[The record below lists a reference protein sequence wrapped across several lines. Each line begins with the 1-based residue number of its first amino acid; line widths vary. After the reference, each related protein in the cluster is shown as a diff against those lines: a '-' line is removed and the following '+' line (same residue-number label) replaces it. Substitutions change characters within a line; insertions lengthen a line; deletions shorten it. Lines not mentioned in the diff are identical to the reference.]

1 MEATVETKK
10 SDYLKGWISYRIKRY
25 WFYLIGTI
33 IGVGMPW
40 ITINGNHLFLLSF
53 DQKKLHLA
61 GVAFDMQE
69 LYLMPFLLMLLFL
82 GIFAVTAVGGRA
94 WCGWACP
101 QTIFRVIYRD
111 GIETKLLG
119 LRKRI
124 KNKQKEPDMSK
135 MENKIK
141 KVIAILLWSVL
152 SVVAAANF
160 LWYFVP
166 PEDFF
171 AYLSNPSEHMGLVGI
186 LVGTALFLIVDV
198 VMIKENFC
206 VYVCPYSRVQ
216 SVLYDDD
223 TIMAVYDPIRGG
235 EIYQGHG
242 YSREKQFSKQKELL
256 SVNASAECTTCESC
270 VTVCPT
276 HIDIRKGLQL
286 ECINCLECVD
296 ACTSVMGAL
305 GKPSL
310 VQWSSEKET
319 LRHEGKT
326 NYLRGKV
333 IAYFAVLTIVLVAL
347 FMMGSKKEHML
358 LNINK
363 GQRLYK
369 INNLDGSVQNDYIFM
384 FSNTDNKDHTY
395 YFEIANNDKVKIKQP
410 SESFKLKA
418 GAKKKKVVILE
429 TTEKLIENGRKDTP
443 ITLKIKAYA
452 TDDREKIT
460 VDREL
465 VFFYPR
471 ADLVDA
477 ALLNKVK
484 SGINTAKEKF
494 EAVKS
499 KLQSAVEEE

>member
-1 MEATVETKK
+1 METTLEQEQCLPEKK
-10 SDYLKGWISYRIKRY
+10 KNQSKEYLKGWIPYRIKRY
-25 WFYLIGTI
+25 WAYAIATVVAL
-33 IGVGMPW
+33 VMPW
-40 ITINGNHLFLLSF
+40 ITIGGNHLFLLSF

-111 GIETKLLG
+111 FIETKLLG
-119 LRKRI
+119 LRKKI
-124 KNKQKEPDMSK
+124 KNKQKDPDMSK

-141 KVIAILLWSVL
+141 SVIAVLIWSLLAFI
-152 SVVAAANF
+152 AAANF
-160 LWYFVP
+160 MWFFVP

-171 AYLSNPSEHMGLVGI
+171 AYMANPSEHMVLVGFV
-186 LVGTALFLIVDV
+186 VGIALFLIVDV
-198 VMIKENFC
+198 VFIKENFC
-206 VYVCPYSRVQ
+206 VYICPYSRVQ

-235 EIYQGHG
+235 DIYEGHG
-242 YSREKQFSKQKELL
+242 NDRKKMFSKQKDLL
-256 SVNASAECTTCESC
+256 KVDATAECNTCESC

-326 NYLRGKV
+326 NYFRGKV
-333 IAYFAVLTIVLVAL
+333 IAYFTVLAIVLVTL
-347 FMMGSKKEHML
+347 FVMGSKKEHML
-358 LNINK
+358 LDINK
-363 GQRLYK
+363 SPRLYK
-369 INNLDGSVQNDYIFM
+369 VLDSGSVQNDYIFM
-384 FSNTDNKDHTY
+384 FANTDKNEHTY
-395 YFEIANNDKVKIKQP
+395 YFDIVGNDKIKIVRP
-410 SESFKLKA
+410 AEPFKIGA
-418 GAKKKKVVILE
+418 GKKKKKVVVLE
-429 TTEKLIENGRKDTP
+429 AVEPLSQDTHKDTP
-443 ITLKIKAYA
+443 VPVKIIAYA
-452 TDDREKIT
+452 VDDKENIVIERQA
-460 VDREL
+460 
-465 VFFYPR
+465 VFMYPR
-471 ADLVDA
+471 ADLI
-477 ALLNKVK
+477 KK
-484 SGINTAKEKF
+484 
-494 EAVKS
+494 
-499 KLQSAVEEE
+499 

>member
-1 MEATVETKK
+1 
-10 SDYLKGWISYRIKRY
+10 
-25 WFYLIGTI
+25 
-33 IGVGMPW
+33 
-40 ITINGNHLFLLSF
+40 
-53 DQKKLHLA
+53 
-61 GVAFDMQE
+61 MQE

-82 GIFAVTAVGGRA
+82 GIFAVTVVGGRV

-119 LRKRI
+119 LRKKI
-124 KNKQKEPDMSK
+124 KNKQKDPDMST

-141 KVIAILLWSVL
+141 LVIAVLLWSIL
-152 SVVAAANF
+152 AFIAAANF
-160 LWYFVP
+160 LWFFVP

-171 AYLSNPSEHMGLVGI
+171 AYVTNPSEHMLLTGMWV
-186 LVGTALFLIVDV
+186 VTALFLIVDV

-206 VYVCPYSRVQ
+206 VYICPYSRVQ

-235 EIYQGHG
+235 EIYEGHG
-242 YSREKQFSKQKELL
+242 YEREKQFTKQKELL
-256 SVNASAECTTCESC
+256 QVNESAECTTCESC

-319 LRHEGKT
+319 VRHEGKT
-326 NYLRGKV
+326 NYFRGKV
-333 IAYFAVLTIVLVAL
+333 IAYFAVLTIVLIAL
-347 FMMGSKKEHML
+347 FTMGSKKEHML
-358 LNINK
+358 LNVNK

-369 INNLDGSVQNDYIFM
+369 VLDNGVVQNDYIFM
-384 FSNTDNKDHTY
+384 FANTDRKDHTY
-395 YFEIANNDKVKIKQP
+395 YFEIVGNDKITIKRP
-410 SESFKLKA
+410 AEPFKLGA
-418 GAKKKKVVILE
+418 GKKKKKVVVLE
-429 TTEKLIENGRKDTP
+429 TKEELAHNTRKDVP
-443 ITLKIKAYA
+443 IPLLIRAYA
-452 TDDREKIT
+452 TDDREKIV
-460 VDREL
+460 VDRET

-471 ADLVDA
+471 ADLV
-477 ALLNKVK
+477 K
-484 SGINTAKEKF
+484 
-494 EAVKS
+494 
-499 KLQSAVEEE
+499 

>member
-1 MEATVETKK
+1 MKGTLMEATTVNEPPKK
-10 SDYLKGWISYRIKRY
+10 NQKKEYLKGWVPYRIKRY
-25 WFYLIGTI
+25 WVYAAATVVALVT
-33 IGVGMPW
+33 PW
-40 ITINGNHLFLLSF
+40 ITINGNHIFLLSF

-61 GVAFDMQE
+61 GIAFDMQE

-135 MENKIK
+135 LENKVK
-141 KVIAILLWSVL
+141 LVIAILLWSVL
-152 SVVAAANF
+152 AFVAAANF

-171 AYLSNPSEHMGLVGI
+171 RYLNDPSEHMV
-186 LVGTALFLIVDV
+186 LVGTLVSIALFIILDV
-198 VMIKENFC
+198 VFIKENFC

-223 TIMAVYDPIRGG
+223 TLMAVYDPIRGG
-235 EIYQGHG
+235 EIYAGHG
-242 YSREKQFSKQKELL
+242 YEREKKFTKQKDLL
-256 SVNASAECTTCESC
+256 SVDSNAECTTCESC

-296 ACTSVMGAL
+296 ACTEVMGAL

-319 LRHEGKT
+319 ARHEGKT
-326 NYLRGKV
+326 NYFRGKV
-333 IAYFAVLTIVLVAL
+333 IAYFAVLMIVLVSL
-347 FMMGSKKEHML
+347 FVMGSKKEHML

-369 INNLDGSVQNDYIFM
+369 VLDNGVVQNDYIFM
-384 FSNTDNKDHTY
+384 FTNTDSKEHTY
-395 YFEIANNDKVKIKQP
+395 YFEIVGNDKITINRP
-410 SESFKLKA
+410 AEPFKLGA
-418 GAKKKKVVILE
+418 GMKKKKVVILE
-429 TTEKLIENGRKDTP
+429 TKEQLANNARKDVPVP
-443 ITLKIKAYA
+443 ILIRAYA
-452 TDDREKIT
+452 TDDKEKIM
-460 VDREL
+460 VEREQ

-471 ADLVDA
+471 ADLV
-477 ALLNKVK
+477 KK
-484 SGINTAKEKF
+484 
-494 EAVKS
+494 
-499 KLQSAVEEE
+499 

>member
-1 MEATVETKK
+1 MESTITTEKSKK
-10 SDYLKGWISYRIKRY
+10 NQAKEYLKGWVPYRIKRY
-25 WFYLIGTI
+25 WMYAAATI
-33 IGVGMPW
+33 VALVMPW

-124 KNKQKEPDMSK
+124 KNKQQEPDMSK
-135 MENKIK
+135 LENKVK
-141 KVIAILLWSVL
+141 SVIAILLWSVL
-152 SVVAAANF
+152 AFVAAADF
-160 LWYFVP
+160 LWFFVP

-171 AYLSNPSEHMGLVGI
+171 SYMNNPTEHMVLVGI
-186 LVGTALFLIVDV
+186 LVSTALFIILDV
-198 VMIKENFC
+198 VFIKENFC
-206 VYVCPYSRVQ
+206 VYICPYSRVQ

-235 EIYQGHG
+235 DIYEGHG
-242 YSREKQFSKQKELL
+242 YEREKKFTKQKELL
-256 SVNASAECTTCESC
+256 KVDESAECTTCESC

-319 LRHEGKT
+319 LHHAGKT
-326 NYLRGKV
+326 NYFRGKV
-333 IAYFAVLTIVLVAL
+333 IAYFAVLMIVLVAL

-369 INNLDGSVQNDYIFM
+369 VLDNGVVQNDYIFM
-384 FSNTDNKDHTY
+384 FANTDRKDHTY
-395 YFEIANNDKVKIKQP
+395 YFEIVGNDKIKIKRP
-410 SESFKLKA
+410 SEPFKLGA
-418 GAKKKKVVILE
+418 GKKKKKVVILE
-429 TTEKLIENGRKDTP
+429 TAEKLADNARKDVP
-443 ITLKIKAYA
+443 IPVLIRAYA
-452 TDDREKIT
+452 TDDKEKIM
-460 VDREL
+460 VEREQ

-471 ADLVDA
+471 ADLV
-477 ALLNKVK
+477 KK
-484 SGINTAKEKF
+484 
-494 EAVKS
+494 
-499 KLQSAVEEE
+499 

>member
-1 MEATVETKK
+1 MEATAITEETIVDKAGKK
-10 SDYLKGWISYRIKRY
+10 KNQTKEYLKDWVPYRVKRY
-25 WFYLIGTI
+25 WAYVAATVFALA
-33 IGVGMPW
+33 MPW
-40 ITINGNHLFLLSF
+40 IKIDGNHLFLLSF

-101 QTIFRVIYRD
+101 QTIFRVIFRD

-124 KNKQKEPDMSK
+124 KNKQKDPDMSK
-135 MENKIK
+135 MENKVK
-141 KVIAILLWSVL
+141 KVIAILLWSL
-152 SVVAAANF
+152 LAFLAAADF
-160 LWYFVP
+160 LWFFVP

-171 AYLSNPSEHMGLVGI
+171 TYLASPMEHTTLLGMLVGI
-186 LVGTALFLIVDV
+186 ALFIIIDV

-206 VYVCPYSRVQ
+206 IYICPYSRVQ

-235 EIYQGHG
+235 DIYQGHG
-242 YSREKQFSKQKELL
+242 YEREKKFEKQKELL
-256 SVNASAECTTCESC
+256 KVDTSAECTTCESC

-296 ACTSVMGAL
+296 ACTTVMGAL

-326 NYLRGKV
+326 NYFRGKV
-333 IAYFAVLTIVLVAL
+333 IAYFTVLMLVLVAL
-347 FMMGSKKEHML
+347 FAMGSKKEHML
-358 LNINK
+358 LDINK
-363 GQRLYK
+363 SPRLYK
-369 INNLDGSVQNDYIFM
+369 MLDHGVVQNDYIFM
-384 FSNTDNKDHTY
+384 FANTDRNVHTY
-395 YFEIANNDKVKIKQP
+395 YFDIVGNDKIKIKRP
-410 SESFKLKA
+410 SEPFKIGA
-418 GAKKKKVVILE
+418 GKKKKKVVVLE
-429 TTEKLIENGRKDTP
+429 AKESLSNDAHKDTP
-443 ITLKIKAYA
+443 VPVKIIAYA
-452 TDDREKIT
+452 VDDKETIIIERQA
-460 VDREL
+460 
-465 VFFYPR
+465 VFMYPR
-471 ADLVDA
+471 VDL
-477 ALLNKVK
+477 LKK
-484 SGINTAKEKF
+484 
-494 EAVKS
+494 
-499 KLQSAVEEE
+499 

>member
-1 MEATVETKK
+1 MESTEK
-10 SDYLKGWISYRIKRY
+10 SEKSQSKEYLKGWMPYRIKRY
-25 WFYLIGTI
+25 WAYVAATVVALTL
-33 IGVGMPW
+33 PW
-40 ITINGNHLFLLSF
+40 ITVNGNHMFLLSF

-61 GVAFDMQE
+61 GIAFDMQE

-119 LRKRI
+119 LRKKI
-124 KNKQKEPDMSK
+124 KNKQKDPDMSK
-135 MENKIK
+135 LENKVK
-141 KVIAILLWSVL
+141 SVIAILLWSVL
-152 SVVAAANF
+152 SFVAAANF
-160 LWYFVP
+160 LWFFVP

-171 AYLSNPSEHMGLVGI
+171 KYLSNPSEHMVLVGI
-186 LVGTALFLIVDV
+186 LVSVALFLILDV
-198 VMIKENFC
+198 VFIKENFC
-206 VYVCPYSRVQ
+206 VYICPYSRVQ

-235 EIYQGHG
+235 DIYEGHG
-242 YSREKQFSKQKELL
+242 YEREKKFTKQKELL
-256 SVNASAECTTCESC
+256 KVDESAECTTCESC

-319 LRHEGKT
+319 LHHAGKT
-326 NYLRGKV
+326 NYFRGKV
-333 IAYFAVLTIVLVAL
+333 IAYFAVLMIVLVAL
-347 FMMGSKKEHML
+347 FVMGSKKEHML

-369 INNLDGSVQNDYIFM
+369 VLENGVVQNDYIFM
-384 FSNTDNKDHTY
+384 FANTDRKDHKY
-395 YFEIANNDKVKIKQP
+395 YFEIVGNDKITIKRP
-410 SESFKLKA
+410 SEAFKLGA
-418 GAKKKKVVILE
+418 GQKKKKVVILE
-429 TTEKLIENGRKDTP
+429 TKEQLANNTRKDVP
-443 ITLKIKAYA
+443 IPILIRAYA
-452 TDDREKIT
+452 TDDKEKIT
-460 VDREL
+460 VDREM

-471 ADLVDA
+471 ADLV
-477 ALLNKVK
+477 KK
-484 SGINTAKEKF
+484 
-494 EAVKS
+494 
-499 KLQSAVEEE
+499 